1 MITVFDVPAIIYSL
15 RVPITGL
22 EATDDV
28 GVTGY
33 MVKKNPLKPSAADAG
48 WRSSPPASVT
58 IPDAGAKTLYAWAK
72 DAAGNISDM
81 AAMTVVAK
89 LSMNPAPIPVPASQ
103 EMFAYSAVAF
113 PAERQNLA
121 KSKPLGIGALAEG
134 GILDLQASIG
144 PFSGPV
150 DAYITMYAPEAAGG
164 IEPLAVYYLR
174 PDNSFVEFTAAAEPW
189 QQGVTDINEHILEI
203 PAGDLLPGPY
213 ILVLTVT
220 PAGSQ
225 GHYYKWSTSF
235 IVPHRLMG
243 LFQGEVGIDNASPQ
257 EDPGVAIN

>member
-1 MITVFDVPAIIYSL
+1 MTIAVSTADTTPPMITVFDVPAIIYSL

-33 MVKKNPLKPSAADAG
+33 MVKKNPLKPSATDAG

-58 IPDAGAKTLYAWAK
+58 IPDAGPKTLYAWAK
-72 DAAGNISDM
+72 DAAGNISYMTSVKVM
-81 AAMTVVAK
+81 ARLGTQ
-89 LSMNPAPIPVPASQ
+89 PGPIPVPASQ
-103 EMFAYSAVAF
+103 EMFAYSAVVS
-113 PAERQNLA
+113 PVEKSNLA
-121 KSKPLGIGALAEG
+121 KAKPVGIGALAEG
-134 GILDLQASIG
+134 GNLDLQASIG

-189 QQGVTDINEHILEI
+189 QQGVTDINEHIVEI
-203 PAGDLLPGPY
+203 PAGSLLPGPY

-220 PAGSQ
+220 PAGSR

-235 IVPHRLMG
+235 IVPHRLMS
-243 LFQGEVGIDNASPQ
+243 LFQGEV
-257 EDPGVAIN
+257 E